1 MKRFFMSGPRLKD
14 RGDSKL
20 VIVGPIGFNGF
31 NATQQSISMWVV
43 AKTLRTTP
51 IEDHRKVVREGV
63 MWSHAR
69 FYSGMPCFVAGS
81 APVRVGSLGSA
92 TILLV
97 GLLVGCFSAPS
108 FARDYRVKFVADL
121 QPADKAAEV
130 ELTIRQKKG
139 ALRQLSFAAPAK
151 KFSNFKGDGKIRHDK
166 GRLTWQVP
174 RKGGS
179 LMYTAFVENARGD
192 AFDARVTDDWAL
204 LRFNDMLP
212 EVTTKKLRNSTS
224 SLTLELSGPKNWAF
238 ETPYGRLDSEQRKV
252 KTPKTLFPAP
262 RGWLLGG
269 DLGVRRE
276 SVGGRT
282 VTVAAP
288 LGSRYPRVPTLAF
301 LHWTL
306 PELIRV
312 FPTFPDKLLMVSGDE
327 SMWLGALSGPASVY
341 LHPRRP
347 LISENATS
355 TVLHELVHVATR
367 WSGAEGDDW
376 IVEGIAEYY
385 SLKVLFNSGGISRD
399 RFDDAITTQ
408 RDWVSSERGKLADPS
423 KSADTSRALILF
435 HDLDEELSEVTEGG
449 LDEVVAYLL
458 ATSEDQGLR
467 RISRDDLRSAVKKVL
482 GKRSVVLREALTKA
496 PPQE

>member
-1 MKRFFMSGPRLKD
+1 L
-14 RGDSKL
+14 
-20 VIVGPIGFNGF
+20 
-31 NATQQSISMWVV
+31 
-43 AKTLRTTP
+43 
-51 IEDHRKVVREGV
+51 
-63 MWSHAR
+63 
-69 FYSGMPCFVAGS
+69 
-81 APVRVGSLGSA
+81 
-92 TILLV
+92 
-97 GLLVGCFSAPS
+97 
-108 FARDYRVKFVADL
+108 
-121 QPADKAAEV
+121 
-130 ELTIRQKKG
+130 QKKG
-139 ALRQLSFAAPAK
+139 ALREISFAAPAK
-151 KFSNFKGDGKIRHDK
+151 KFSNFTGDGKIEHDN

-179 LMYTAFVENARGD
+179 LTYTAIVENARGD
-192 AFDARVTDDWAL
+192 AFDARVTEDWAL

-212 EVTTKKLRNSTS
+212 EVTSKKLRKSTS
-224 SLTLELSGPKNWAF
+224 ALTIELAGPKNWAY
-238 ETPYGRLDSEQRKV
+238 ETPYGRFDSEPRKV
-252 KTPKTLFPAP
+252 KTPKNLFPAP

-276 SVGGRT
+276 AVGGRM

-327 SMWLGALSGPASVY
+327 SMWRGALSGPASIY

-367 WSGAEGDDW
+367 WSGADGDDW
-376 IVEGIAEYY
+376 IVEGFAEYY

-399 RFDDAITTQ
+399 RFDDAIETQ
-408 RDWVSSERGKLADPS
+408 REWVSSERGKLADPS
-423 KSADTSRALILF
+423 KGADTGRALLLF
-435 HDLDEELSEVTEGG
+435 HELDQELTKVNADG
-449 LDEVVAYLL
+449 LDEVVAHLL

-467 RISRDDLRSAVKKVL
+467 RISRDDLLSTVEKVL
-482 GKRSVVLREALTKA
+482 GKRSVVLREALAKA
-496 PPQE
+496 PAQK